1 MVLRCAWLYFICLLR
16 AEVKTTRSSDL
27 YLTIRFTMKFTI
39 EHRDRVAIVTSA
51 VEKLDALHA
60 PDLKAELVQL
70 AKSGHLNIVLD
81 LTESR
86 YCDSSGLSA
95 VLVGNRMC
103 RDEHGTFVLCGLQ
116 PTVEKLV
123 QISQLDRVLNIT
135 PTLNEAVDFVYMD
148 ATEKELGTSDEASE
162 G

>member
-1 MVLRCAWLYFICLLR
+1 
-16 AEVKTTRSSDL
+16 
-27 YLTIRFTMKFTI
+27 MKFTI
-39 EHRDRVAIVTSA
+39 EHRDRVAIVTST

-70 AKSGHLNIVLD
+70 VKAGHLNIILD
-81 LTESR
+81 LNESR

-103 RDEHGTFVLCGLQ
+103 RDERGTFVLCGLQ

-135 PTLNEAVDFVYMD
+135 PTLDEAVDFVYMD
-148 ATEKELGTSDEASE
+148 ATEKELGTSNESSE

>member
-1 MVLRCAWLYFICLLR
+1 
-16 AEVKTTRSSDL
+16 
-27 YLTIRFTMKFTI
+27 MKFTT
-39 EHRDRVAIVTSA
+39 EHRDRVVIVTST

-70 AKSGHLNIVLD
+70 GKSGHLNIVLD

-95 VLVGNRMC
+95 VLVGNRLC
-103 RDEHGTFVLCGLQ
+103 RDEKGTFVLCGLQ

-123 QISQLDRVLNIT
+123 QISQLDRWILCTWKPQRRSWAARRNPKQRRHELFSELLPACDGGHGVGCRSH
-135 PTLNEAVDFVYMD
+135 FVGAMRHR
-148 ATEKELGTSDEASE
+148 L
-162 G
+162 